1 MFGSVRNSVSP
12 YFTGAG
18 DGPDFWDQ
26 LDQRRAE
33 HQRRAVWIGIVIGLL
48 ALSATVVHV
57 NMLILA
63 LVLLPFLFI
72 ELVMI
77 RTSRSR
83 AKIPDYRPQP
93 PIKIELDDR

>member
-1 MFGSVRNSVSP
+1 MRNSVSP
-12 YFTGAG
+12 YFMGSG
-18 DGPDFWDQ
+18 DGPEFWDQ

-33 HQRRAVWIGIVIGLL
+33 HQRRAIWFGMVIGLL

-63 LVLLPFLFI
+63 LALVPFLFI

-93 PIKIELDDR
+93 PIKFELDDR